1 MHIDKSSTIVRST
14 KPAETTV
21 GTEVVLMLLE
31 SGECI
36 GLGETGSEVWRLL
49 KEPTRFDQV
58 VEILCQSYD
67 APHGV
72 IEQHVLEL
80 LQQMLD
86 RNLVEVSIHPALG
99 TAINR

>member
-36 GLGETGSEVWRLL
+36 GLGETGSEGWRLL
-49 KEPTRFDQV
+49 KEPTRVDQV
-58 VEILCQSYD
+58 VEILRQSYD
-67 APHGV
+67 APQGV
-72 IEQHVLEL
+72 IEQDVLEL